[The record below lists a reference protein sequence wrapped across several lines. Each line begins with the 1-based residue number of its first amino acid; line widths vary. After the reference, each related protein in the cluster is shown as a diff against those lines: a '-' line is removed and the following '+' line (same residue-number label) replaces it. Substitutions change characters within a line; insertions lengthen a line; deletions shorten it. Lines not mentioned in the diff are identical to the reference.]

1 MQVRKL
7 AAMVAGLFA
16 LLAPMAAGAQQ
27 VSPPPPSAAVQVAA
41 TTPAVESYIL
51 GADDVIEVS
60 VLGRTDFT
68 TRAKIAADG
77 TIQLPYLGTVRAAN
91 MTSEDLRK
99 QIGEDLAKGGY
110 FTKPILSVN
119 IVSYAS
125 RYVTV
130 LGSVVTP
137 GLVPVDRPYRLSE
150 LLARVGGA
158 KEDAADYVV
167 LRSGKEAERHLLI
180 RTLATG
186 DELQDPSVAPGDKIY
201 VPVAELFY
209 ISGQIK
215 TPGAFALMS
224 DMTLRMA
231 IARGGGL
238 TDAGSEHRIQLTRH
252 GQRLA
257 KVDLDQ
263 KIEPGDVIVVGE
275 RLF

>member
-7 AAMVAGLFA
+7 AAVFAGL
-16 LLAPMAAGAQQ
+16 LTLWAPIAAGAQQ
-27 VSPPPPSAAVQVAA
+27 SPPARASQTAASQ
-41 TTPAVESYIL
+41 TPASQTVGGPPAVGGYVL
-51 GADDVIEVS
+51 GPEDVIEVS
-60 VLGRTDFT
+60 VLGRSDFT
-68 TRAKIAADG
+68 TRAKISADG
-77 TIQLPYLGTVRAAN
+77 TMQLPYLGTVKASN
-91 MTSEDLRK
+91 MTSEALRE
-99 QIGEDLAKGGY
+99 QVRGELEKGGY

-158 KEDAADYVV
+158 KDDAADYVV
-167 LRSGKEAERHLLI
+167 LRSDKQAERQLLI
-180 RTLATG
+180 KTLATG
-186 DELQDPSVAPGDKIY
+186 DASQDPFVAPGDKIY
-201 VPVAELFY
+201 VPLAELFY

-215 TPGAFALMS
+215 LPGAFPLAS

-231 IARGGGL
+231 ISRGGGL
-238 TDAGSEHRIQLTRH
+238 TDAGSERRIQLTRH
-252 GQRLA
+252 GKRVA
-257 KVDLDQ
+257 K
-263 KIEPGDVIVVGE
+263 IVIGE

>member
-7 AAMVAGLFA
+7 AAMVAGLFT
-16 LLAPMAAGAQQ
+16 LLTPMAAGAQQ
-27 VSPPPPSAAVQVAA
+27 VSAVQPAQVSAASSAA
-41 TTPAVESYIL
+41 KSYVL
-51 GADDVIEVS
+51 GAEDVIEIG
-60 VLGRTDFT
+60 VLGRNDFT

-77 TIQLPYLGTVRAAN
+77 TIQLPYLGTVRVAN
-91 MTSEDLRK
+91 MTQEELRDH
-99 QIGEDLAKGGY
+99 IRGELEKGGY

-158 KEDAADYVV
+158 REGAADYVV
-167 LRSGKEAERHLLI
+167 LRSDKTPERHLLI
-180 RTLATG
+180 KTLATG
-186 DELQDPSVAPGDKIY
+186 DESQDPFVAPGDKIY
-201 VPVAELFY
+201 VPAAEQFY

-215 TPGAFALMS
+215 LPGAFPLAS

-231 IARGGGL
+231 ISRGGGL
-238 TDAGSEHRIQLTRH
+238 TDAGSERRIQLTRH
-252 GQRLA
+252 GKRVD
-257 KVDLDQ
+257 KIDLDQ

>member
-1 MQVRKL
+1 VIIHMRKL
-7 AAMVAGLFA
+7 AAVLAGLFTLGA
-16 LLAPMAAGAQQ
+16 AMAAGAQQ
-27 VSPPPPSAAVQVAA
+27 IPPAQA
-41 TTPAVESYIL
+41 TLTPAAAPAVKSYVL
-51 GADDVIEVS
+51 GPEDVIEVS

-68 TRAKIAADG
+68 TRAKISADG
-77 TIQLPYLGTVRAAN
+77 TIQLPYLGTVRAVN
-91 MTSEDLRK
+91 STSEELRE
-99 QIGEDLAKGGY
+99 QIRAELEKGGY

-158 KEDAADYVV
+158 KDDAADYLV
-167 LRSGKEAERHLLI
+167 LRSDKQAERHLLI
-180 RTLATG
+180 KTLATG
-186 DELQDPSVAPGDKIY
+186 DESQDPFVAPGDKIY
-201 VPVAELFY
+201 VPLAELFY

-215 TPGAFALMS
+215 APGAYPLAT

-231 IARGGGL
+231 ISRGGGL
-238 TDAGSEHRIQLTRH
+238 TDAGSERRIRLTRH
-252 GQRLA
+252 GKRVA
-257 KVDLDQ
+257 RFELDQ
-263 KIEPGDVIVVGE
+263 KIESGDVIVVGE